1 MADAGQADRTRDIAI
16 IGMGCVFPGAD
27 GPAQFWKNIC
37 DKHVAIR
44 QPVAEWEAD
53 RYLSSDST
61 THITSA
67 AGGFLGDL
75 CRVNPAA
82 LGIMPNS
89 VDGSEPDQFLA
100 LKVARDALEDAGYLT
115 GYDHETT
122 GIILGHSTYLHRGNA
137 NVVQHGVVLD
147 QTVDLVRALLPD
159 VPEDALGKL
168 RDVLLDHLPPFN
180 ADTAPGL
187 VPNVMTGRIANR
199 LDLRG
204 PNYILDAACSSS
216 LLAVLSAVEELRAGR
231 SDMMIAGGAN
241 GAIPAEVNMVFTQL
255 DALSKTSS
263 VTPFSEDADGTLL
276 SEGVGAVVLKRY
288 DDAVRDGD
296 TVYAVIKGLGQSSD
310 GKGSGL
316 LAPRLE
322 GEIAAIRRAYKD
334 AGVSP
339 DTVTL
344 IEAHGTGIPLGD
356 QTEVSALR
364 EVFGA
369 KRREVP
375 EIALGALKSL
385 IGHCIPAAGI
395 AAMIKTTLA
404 LYHRTI
410 PPTLCPEPSGSIGIE
425 QSRLYVNTEMRPWIQ
440 SRRQPRRA
448 GVNAFGFGGINSHC
462 VLEESPENEAKPPR
476 PTFWPV
482 ELVILAGETRDELL
496 ARIDELTAAVTGPL
510 AGEPLGGIAKG
521 CAERYAKVG
530 PVRLAIVA
538 TSTAEL
544 ADRLGKARGRIEGG
558 RTRFQVRSGIYGSDG
573 DTPGKLAFVFPGEG
587 AQYQSMLAEIM
598 GPFPEARRWFDF
610 WDGLYGDAR
619 GFRPSESVFP
629 PPTFV
634 GSDAKDELDRAL
646 FGLEMGS
653 ESAFIASRAL
663 SAVAA
668 KLGLSPDCV
677 VGHSSG
683 EHAALYEA
691 GVLGAE
697 GWDELES
704 RILELNTLY
713 KAIEESTTIAGGA
726 LLTIGGLAREKV
738 HALAGEADDVHV
750 ALDNCPQQTVLY
762 GQRKELDKIVA
773 EAGKESAL
781 CAFLPFDRPYH
792 TSLFAPVADMVR
804 GIYEKLDFAAPS
816 MPVYSCASAEPM
828 PNLPEEIR
836 SLAALQWQSKVRF
849 TETVEQMYADGVRT
863 FVELGPS
870 ANLTGFIENTL
881 TGKDVL
887 AVAFGSRRRSSLVQL
902 MHSLGR
908 LWVSG
913 VGVEVGALFEGRR
926 FGPSD
931 VATDRGK
938 RRPEKII
945 QNTLPIVR
953 LPDEAIAEL
962 RAAMFPAGAPR
973 VAAAPVSESVEED
986 VPAEAPPS
994 RAPLPAGAYPFL
1006 QRLSVNDARRLVAE
1020 CDLDL
1025 TRDAFLRHHVLYAME
1040 VSDID
1045 RDLCALPVV
1054 PMAVTMEMM
1063 AEAAAALTR
1072 GMMPVRLEKVRA
1084 YNWVALDEGA
1094 RTIGIEATRLSDQ
1107 QNGHGTEAVVVVR
1120 VVDQSGG
1127 PLVEGNV
1134 VLSAAP
1140 AVPEGVAVTPLEE
1153 PQWPVWRD
1161 EDLYRTGMF
1170 HGPLFQGIASLHSW
1184 DHTGLD
1190 AIMADTPLDGFFTPG
1205 ARPQFILNPALLDQ
1219 VGHVTAFW
1227 IAQGMGTDFSSF
1239 PSRIDV
1245 IELFD
1250 AGREDTAGALMSGRL
1265 GFEEGDG
1272 TNYLTG
1278 DFVCIAADGA
1288 PILRITGW
1296 RDRFFDVPHTYYRAR
1311 WQPRDEFY
1319 GHEASDLFAALP
1331 EDALVWEVPAFPQG
1345 FLDDAGGIW
1354 RRVLAHTVLSKD
1366 ERAEWHEFAGK
1377 PRRADEWLLGRVA
1390 LKEAVRGWY
1399 MRHMNMAVLP
1409 ADVVIR
1415 VDPHGKPFVDAEG
1428 LAILGAV
1435 PEVSV
1440 AHVAGQTVAVAAP
1453 PGVPVGIDLEV
1464 FGRVEPSDVMA
1475 AGFSDAER
1483 RYMSELGAHGEVDVL
1498 QAWCAKEAAAKCLG
1512 TGLNG
1517 QPTAFGLHLLD
1528 PEAGAAAIVAPDGS
1542 EVEVCLGLGETSVVA
1557 VAYL

>member
-1 MADAGQADRTRDIAI
+1 MADAGQVDRSRDIAV
-16 IGMGCVFPGAD
+16 IGIGCVFPGAD
-27 GPAQFWKNIC
+27 GPAQFWQNIC
-37 DKHVAIR
+37 AKSVQIR
-44 QPVAEWEAD
+44 QPVPEWEAD
-53 RYLSSDST
+53 RYLTSDST
-61 THITSA
+61 THITTA

-82 LGIMPNS
+82 LGVVPNS

-100 LKVARDALEDAGYLT
+100 LKVARDALADAGYLT

-147 QTVDLVRALLPD
+147 QTVTLLRDLLPD
-159 VPEDALGKL
+159 VPDAALAKM
-168 RDVLLDHLPPFN
+168 REVLLEHLPPFN

-231 SDMMIAGGAN
+231 SDLMIAGGAN

-255 DALSKTSS
+255 DALSKTST
-263 VTPFSEDADGTLL
+263 VMPFSEEADGTLL

-296 TVYAVIKGLGQSSD
+296 TIYSVVKGLGQSSD

-339 DTVTL
+339 ETIGL

-369 KRREVP
+369 RRKEVP

-395 AAMIKTTLA
+395 AALIKTTLA
-404 LYHRTI
+404 LHHRTL
-410 PPTLCPEPSGSIGIE
+410 PPTVCNEVNGSIGLD
-425 QSRLYVNTEMRPWIQ
+425 QSRLYINTETRPWIHP
-440 SRRQPRRA
+440 RGTPRRA
-448 GVNAFGFGGINSHC
+448 GVNAFGFGGINSHA
-462 VLEESPENEAKPPR
+462 VLEEAPETATAR
-476 PTFWPV
+476 PAFWPV
-482 ELVILAGETRDELL
+482 ELMVLAGETRDALVAAIEEL
-496 ARIDELTAAVTGPL
+496 ETAVSGPL
-510 AGEPLGGIAKG
+510 ADEPLGGIAKG
-521 CAERYAKVG
+521 LAERYGHVG
-530 PVRLAIVA
+530 PMRVGIVA
-538 TSTAEL
+538 TNMAEL
-544 ADRLGKARGRIEGG
+544 ADRLAKARERLRDG
-558 RTRFQVRSGIYGSDG
+558 RTRFQVRSGIYAGDG
-573 DTPGKLAFVFPGEG
+573 QSAGKIAFVFPGEG
-587 AQYQSMLAEIM
+587 AQYQSMLADLL

-629 PPTFV
+629 PPTLL
-634 GSDAKDELDRAL
+634 GQDAKDELDRAL

-668 KLGLSPDCV
+668 TLGLKADCV

-691 GVLGAE
+691 KVLGAS
-697 GWDELES
+697 GWDELET
-704 RILELNTLY
+704 RIRELNTLY
-713 KAIEESTTIAGGA
+713 KAIEQSTSIAGGA

-738 HALAGEADDVHV
+738 HALAGEAQDVHI

-762 GQRKELDKIVA
+762 GQRAELDKIVA
-773 EAGKESAL
+773 EAGKDSAL

-792 TSLFAPVADMVR
+792 TSLFAPVAEMVE
-804 GIYEKLDFAAPS
+804 GIYQKLDFASPT
-816 MPVYSCASAEPM
+816 MPIYSCASAEPM
-828 PNLPEEIR
+828 PNVPQEIR

-849 TETVEQMYADGVRT
+849 TETVEQMYEDGVRT

-881 TGKDVL
+881 SGKDVL

-902 MHSLGR
+902 MHSLAR

-913 VGVEVGALFEGRR
+913 VPVDVAQLFAGRR
-926 FGPSD
+926 FGQSD
-931 VATDRGK
+931 VVSDRGK
-938 RRPEKII
+938 RRPEKVIA
-945 QNTLPIVR
+945 NTLPIVR
-953 LPDEAIAEL
+953 LPQDKIAEL
-962 RAAMFPAGAPR
+962 RAAMFPAGAPA
-973 VAAAPVSESVEED
+973 V
-986 VPAEAPPS
+986 AEAPPL
-994 RAPLPAGAYPFL
+994 APAEPEDAPVADADTVSLAGTYPFL
-1006 QRLSVNDARRLVAE
+1006 QRVAVNDGARLVAE
-1020 CDLDL
+1020 CDLALD
-1025 TRDAFLRHHVLYAME
+1025 RDAFLRHHVLYAMD

-1054 PMAVTMEMM
+1054 PLAVTMEML
-1063 AEAAAALTR
+1063 AEAGAALT
-1072 GMMPVRLEKVRA
+1072 GGLVPVRLEKVRA
-1084 YNWVALDEGA
+1084 WNWVSLDDGA
-1094 RTIGIEATRLSDQ
+1094 RSLGIEATRLADRD
-1107 QNGHGTEAVVVVR
+1107 GRAVVAVR
-1120 VVDQSGG
+1120 VNDIAGA
-1127 PLVEGNV
+1127 PLVEGSV
-1134 VLSAAP
+1134 VLDAAP
-1140 AVPEGVAVTPLEE
+1140 AIPQDVALTPLVE
-1153 PQWPVWRD
+1153 PQWPMWAD
-1161 EDLYRTGMF
+1161 EDLYQTGMF

-1184 DHTGLD
+1184 DDTGLD
-1190 AIMADTPLDGFFTPG
+1190 AILADTPLTGFFREG
-1205 ARPQFILNPALLDQ
+1205 ERPPLVLNPALLDQ

-1239 PSRIDV
+1239 PSRIDT

-1250 AGREDTAGALMSGRL
+1250 AAREDTAGAIMSGRL
-1265 GFEEGDG
+1265 GFETGEGG
-1272 TNYLTG
+1272 TNYLRG
-1278 DFVCIAADGA
+1278 DFVCLGADGA
-1288 PILRITGW
+1288 PILRVTGW
-1296 RDRFFDVPHTYYRAR
+1296 HDRFFDVPHAFYAAR

-1319 GHEASDLFAALP
+1319 GFEASSVFADLP
-1331 EDALVWEVPAFPQG
+1331 ERTLVWQVPAFPAG

-1354 RRVLAHTVLSKD
+1354 RRVLAHTVLSVD
-1366 ERAEWHEFAGK
+1366 EREEWKAYAGK

-1390 LKEAVRGWY
+1390 MKEAARGWY
-1399 MRHMNMAVLP
+1399 MRHLETAVLP
-1409 ADVVIR
+1409 ADIIIR
-1415 VDPHGKPFVDAEG
+1415 ADAEGKPFIDADA

-1440 AHVAGQTVAVAAP
+1440 AHVDGETVAVAAP
-1453 PGVPVGIDLEV
+1453 PGMPVGIDLERV
-1464 FGRVEPSDVMA
+1464 GRVQTGDVVA
-1475 AGFSDAER
+1475 AGFSDSER
-1483 RYMSELGAHGEVDVL
+1483 TYMREIGAASELDVL
-1498 QAWCAKEAAAKCLG
+1498 FAWCAKEATAKCLG

-1517 QPTAFGLHLLD
+1517 NPAAFALRMLD
-1528 PEAGAAAIVAPDGS
+1528 PEYGAAAITAPDGS
-1542 EVEVCLGLGETSVVA
+1542 EVGVCLGLDEHLVLA